1 MTTEEQKQSIKDFF
15 EKYYKKHEKFA
26 VLPDVPAEMLAG
38 EGDPREEW
46 QKWKLIPSTIRD
58 EDIAKLEKGLGV
70 AFPNCIKIFLTTYFH
85 LFDNPVGRHSVDDPF
100 RGVKDAWNPLLV
112 KAGYLPFTWDKDG
125 YYIRC
130 IDLAGMPDEDRC
142 QICQIDHEVLFDFD
156 EDQVIGRAEIEANM
170 DVVAD
175 NFIKYLEDLLL

>member
-1 MTTEEQKQSIKDFF
+1 M
-15 EKYYKKHEKFA
+15 
-26 VLPDVPAEMLAG
+26 
-38 EGDPREEW
+38 
-46 QKWKLIPSTIRD
+46 
-58 EDIAKLEKGLGV
+58 
-70 AFPNCIKIFLTTYFH
+70 
-85 LFDNPVGRHSVDDPF
+85 DDPF

-156 EDQVIGRAEIEANM
+156 EDQVIGREEIEANM